1 MNRRF
6 GAPGR
11 RLGAAFAAILVL
23 DQITKALAERW
34 LSPYEP
40 VSLVP
45 GCLQLILVHNTG
57 VAFGLLN
64 GVEFAGKAWLLTG
77 LSAGLL
83 LFIVWFAARSG
94 PLSPLTGYGITG
106 MVGGAVGNIVDR
118 LTRGQVVDFVDAY
131 LGSAHWPTFNV
142 ADAAI
147 CCGAGLLLFDSVRE
161 FRRAAGAS
169 APAAAGTS
177 GASGAPSP
185 GRSP

>member
-1 MNRRF
+1 MSPRF

-11 RLGAAFAAILVL
+11 HLGALFAAILIV
-23 DQITKALAERW
+23 DQVTKALAERW
-34 LSPYEP
+34 LTAWDP
-40 VSLVP
+40 VSVIP
-45 GCLQLILVHNTG
+45 GFLQLILVHNTG

-64 GVEFAGKAWLLTG
+64 EVSFAGKAWLLTG
-77 LSAGLL
+77 LSLGLL

-106 MVGGAVGNIVDR
+106 MLGGAVGNIVDR

-161 FRRAAGAS
+161 VRRSSRAQAATGA
-169 APAAAGTS
+169 T
-177 GASGAPSP
+177 GATDATSP
-185 GRSP
+185 GGSP

>member
-6 GAPGR
+6 GASGR
-11 RLGAAFAAILVL
+11 SLGAVFAAILVA

-40 VSLVP
+40 VSLIP

-106 MVGGAVGNIVDR
+106 MLGGAVGNIVDR

-161 FRRAAGAS
+161 FRRASGAS
-169 APAAAGTS
+169 APSPAAGTP
-177 GASGAPSP
+177 GAPSP
-185 GRSP
+185 GRSS